1 MKEKKKNLIHLF
13 SIRCLLGVTRRI
25 PIEESNL
32 IEESEPL
39 LLPKNDLT
47 HPGDIIC
54 PIPSLPES
62 LNPSDQLLTNF
73 ESTSTNQNSST
84 TDVKNESSSQN

>member
-1 MKEKKKNLIHLF
+1 MRKTKNFIYLF

-25 PIEESNL
+25 PNEELNST
-32 IEESEPL
+32 EESEPL

-62 LNPSDQLLTNF
+62 VTPSDQLLINF
-73 ESTSTNQNSST
+73 ETTATNQNSST
-84 TDVKNESSSQN
+84 TDVKNESPSQN